1 MGAPGRVAQW
11 VGYRYGRNFLGPLPS
26 LLIGDLPGLSAHP
39 SRIIPSSFWVRILPP
54 PLANCGKVTYTLCLR
69 LCVCKTPG
77 SRRLNE
83 AIFVKRLPEH
93 TVNMVRAFARSKPSA
108 PGADPIV
115 HLQIK
120 GQGERQQH
128 LFEIKK
134 EELFGKHRLRQEP
147 QQPAS

>member
-1 MGAPGRVAQW
+1 MGAAGGVAQW

-39 SRIIPSSFWVRILPP
+39 SRIIPSSFWVQILPP
-54 PLANCGKVTYTLCLR
+54 PLANCGKVTYAVCAS
-69 LCVCKTPG
+69 VCKTPG

-83 AIFVKRLPEH
+83 AIFVKHLPEH

-134 EELFGKHRLRQEP
+134 EELFGKRHSGRSPSSQRP
-147 QQPAS
+147 D